1 MDKTD
6 EPKPESGFSL
16 SGYLL
21 IATPAL
27 QDPNFSRAGILLI
40 QHDQEGAMGVILN
53 RPLNKTIGEAWQQV
67 SDTALTNAQ
76 PLHEGGPCPG
86 PLLALHKM
94 KPHTDLEVTTGIYAA
109 ISSESVTAL
118 AEGNAEPVKFIFGN
132 AGWSPGQLEAEI
144 REGSWLLIPARP
156 DTVFGPTEGLWLHLA
171 REASRRAAAPFI
183 PAHIVP
189 TDPHMN

>member
-1 MDKTD
+1 MAKTD
-6 EPKPESGFSL
+6 RPKSEPGFSL
-16 SGYLL
+16 CGYLL

-27 QDPNFSRAGILLI
+27 GDPNFYRSVILLI
-40 QHDQEGAMGVILN
+40 QHDQQGAMGVILN
-53 RPLNKTIGEAWQQV
+53 RPLNKTIGEAWLQV
-67 SDTALTNAQ
+67 SGMARTNSH

-94 KPHTDLEVTTGIYAA
+94 KPHTDLEVTSAIYAA

-118 AEGNAEPVKFIFGN
+118 VEGNAAPVKFIFGN
-132 AGWSPGQLEAEI
+132 AGWSPGQLEVEI
-144 REGSWLLIPARP
+144 REGSWLLLPARP
-156 DTVFGPTEGLWLHLA
+156 ETVFGSAEGLWLHLT

-183 PAHIVP
+183 PDHIVP